1 MMHRRRKAM
10 SIESEAT
17 IEDLRHVPEDGKAEL
32 VNGELVVMSPAG
44 GLHNY
49 AAHQITMSLHARCQ
63 RQKKGYAI
71 GDNCGFIVDLPHRKS
86 FSPDAAY
93 HLGPLTH
100 DFVQGAPL
108 FAVEVRSRD
117 DYGSRAEKT
126 LAKTRADYFA
136 AGTLV
141 VWDVDLIGDETVRVF
156 RASDPENASTYRRG
170 DVAEAEPAVPGWTM
184 PVDDLFPDQ

>member
-1 MMHRRRKAM
+1 MR
-10 SIESEAT
+10 IESEAT
-17 IEDLRHVPEDGKAEL
+17 IEDLRHVPDDGKAEL
-32 VNGELVVMSPAG
+32 VDGELVVMSPTG

-49 AAHQITMSLHARCQ
+49 AAYQITMSLHAHCQ

-71 GDNCGFIVDLPHRKS
+71 GDNCGFIVDLPNRKS

-100 DFVQGAPL
+100 DFVSGAPI

-117 DYGSRAEKT
+117 DYGARAERSIASK
-126 LAKTRADYFA
+126 RADYFA

-141 VWDVDLIGDETVRVF
+141 VWDIDLIGDDIVRVF
-156 RASDPENASTYRRG
+156 RDSDPKNPTIYRRE
-170 DVAEAEPAVPGWTM
+170 DSAEAEPAVPGWTM
-184 PVDDLFPDQ
+184 PVNELFPGQ